1 MSEQKN
7 VGALSG
13 IKVIDLTRVL
23 SGPFCTMLLADMGA
37 EVIKIEPP
45 KGDNVR
51 NQGDMVDGYS
61 SYFAQFNRNKKSVI
75 LDLYLESEK
84 DILKSLLTDADVIVE
99 NFKAGVFDKMGFDYD
114 TLKSI
119 NPKLISA
126 SVNGFG
132 SKGEMSDR
140 PAFDFIAQAL
150 SGFMSLNGTEESGPM
165 RAAMPISDLVAGLYC
180 AFGIVC
186 ALQSRNKTGKGQ
198 KVEASLTSG
207 LISMMAYLS
216 SESFVT
222 GKAPNKSGNNH
233 PILAPYGIFKTSDG
247 EIAVAPA
254 SDKFCSIF
262 LECIDLISLLENE
275 LYKNNSN
282 RMKNRDN
289 LNEIVNERMISETS
303 DFWIKKLNKAGCP
316 AAKIVSLPEA
326 LNSQLIQD
334 NEMVISSNGPEGR
347 QIKMTG
353 FPVKLSDTPSQLYRS
368 PPLLGEHTNEI
379 LKTIKK
385 IMENS

>member
-1 MSEQKN
+1 MSEQKYN
-7 VGALSG
+7 GALSG

-75 LDLYLESEK
+75 LDLYVESEK
-84 DILKSLLTDADVIVE
+84 DILRSLLSDSDVVVE

-262 LECIDLISLLENE
+262 LECIDLISLLDNE

-282 RMKNRDN
+282 RMKNRDS

-353 FPVKLSDTPSQLYRS
+353 FPVKLSDTPSQLYRY

-385 IMENS
+385 

>member
-1 MSEQKN
+1 MSEQKYI
-7 VGALSG
+7 GALSG

-75 LDLYLESEK
+75 LDLYVETEK
-84 DILKSLLTDADVIVE
+84 DILKSLLSDADVVVE

-186 ALQSRNKTGKGQ
+186 ALQSRNKTDKGQ

-233 PILAPYGIFKTSDG
+233 PILAPYGIFKTLDG

-262 LECIDLISLLENE
+262 LECIGLISLLENE

-282 RMKNRDN
+282 RMKNRDS

-353 FPVKLSDTPSQLYRS
+353 FPVKLSDTPSKLYRS
-368 PPLLGEHTNEI
+368 PPLLGEHTKEI
-379 LKTIKK
+379 LNTIKK
-385 IMENS
+385 

>member
-1 MSEQKN
+1 MSEQKYI
-7 VGALSG
+7 GALSG

-75 LDLYLESEK
+75 LDLYVETEK
-84 DILKSLLTDADVIVE
+84 DILKSLLSDADVVVE

-233 PILAPYGIFKTSDG
+233 PILAPYGIFKTLDG

-262 LECIDLISLLENE
+262 LECIGLISLLENE

-282 RMKNRDN
+282 RMKNRDS
-289 LNEIVNERMISETS
+289 LNEIVNKRMISETS

-385 IMENS
+385 

>member
-1 MSEQKN
+1 MTEHKN
-7 VGALSG
+7 IGSLSG

-75 LDLYLESEK
+75 LDLYKESEK
-84 DILKSLLTDADVIVE
+84 EILKSLISEADVVVE
-99 NFKAGVFDKMGFDYD
+99 NFKAGVFEKMGFGFE

-119 NPKLISA
+119 NPRIISA

-132 SKGEMSDR
+132 SKGEMSDK

-180 AFGIVC
+180 SFGIVC
-186 ALQSRNKTGKGQ
+186 ALYSRVKTGKGQ
-198 KVEASLTSG
+198 KVESCLTSG

-222 GKAPNKSGNNH
+222 GKAPKKSGNNH
-233 PILAPYGIFKTSDG
+233 PILAPYGIFQTSDG
-247 EIAVAPA
+247 EVAVAPA
-254 SDKFCSIF
+254 SDKFCNIF
-262 LECIDLISLLENE
+262 LECIDLTNLLEDN
-275 LYKNNSN
+275 LYNNNAN
-282 RMKNRDN
+282 RMKNRESLN
-289 LNEIVNERMISETS
+289 KIINKKMKTKTSQYWIHILNE
-303 DFWIKKLNKAGCP
+303 AGCP
-316 AAKIVSLPEA
+316 AAKIVSLPDA
-326 LNSQLIQD
+326 LNSQLIKD
-334 NEMVISSNGPEGR
+334 NDMVINSNGPEGR
-347 QIKMTG
+347 NIKMTG
-353 FPVKLSDTPSQLYRS
+353 FPVKLSETPAKLFRS
-368 PPLLGEHTNEI
+368 PPLLGEHTEEI
-379 LKTIKK
+379 LKKFK
-385 IMENS
+385 

>member
-1 MSEQKN
+1 MTEQKN
-7 VGALSG
+7 IGALSG

-75 LDLYLESEK
+75 LDLYVETEK
-84 DILKSLLTDADVIVE
+84 DILKSLLSDADVVVE

-262 LECIDLISLLENE
+262 LECIDLISLLDNE

-282 RMKNRDN
+282 RMKNRDS
-289 LNEIVNERMISETS
+289 LNKIVNERMISETS

-385 IMENS
+385 

>member
-1 MSEQKN
+1 MSEQKYI
-7 VGALSG
+7 GALSG

-75 LDLYLESEK
+75 LDLYVETEK
-84 DILKSLLTDADVIVE
+84 DILKSLLSDADVVVE

-186 ALQSRNKTGKGQ
+186 ALQSRNKTDKGQ

-233 PILAPYGIFKTSDG
+233 PILAPYGIFQTSDG

-262 LECIDLISLLENE
+262 LECIDLISLLDNE

-282 RMKNRDN
+282 RMKNRDS

-353 FPVKLSDTPSQLYRS
+353 FPVKLSDTPSQLYRC
-368 PPLLGEHTNEI
+368 PPLLGEHTSEI

-385 IMENS
+385 

>member
-1 MSEQKN
+1 MSEQKYI
-7 VGALSG
+7 GALSG

-75 LDLYLESEK
+75 LDLYVESEK
-84 DILKSLLTDADVIVE
+84 DILKSLLSDADVVVE

-254 SDKFCSIF
+254 SDKFCNIF

-282 RMKNRDN
+282 RMKNRDS

-385 IMENS
+385 

>member
-1 MSEQKN
+1 MSEKKYI
-7 VGALSG
+7 GALSG

-75 LDLYLESEK
+75 LDLYVESEK
-84 DILKSLLTDADVIVE
+84 DILKSLLSDADVVVE

-233 PILAPYGIFKTSDG
+233 PILAPYGIFQTSDG

-262 LECIDLISLLENE
+262 LECIDLISLLDNE

-282 RMKNRDN
+282 RMKNRDS

-353 FPVKLSDTPSQLYRS
+353 FPVKLSETPSQLYRC
-368 PPLLGEHTNEI
+368 PPLLGEHTSEI
-379 LKTIKK
+379 LKTIKNNG
-385 IMENS
+385 E

>member
-1 MSEQKN
+1 MSEQKYI
-7 VGALSG
+7 GALSG

-75 LDLYLESEK
+75 LDLYVESEK

-99 NFKAGVFDKMGFDYD
+99 NFKAGVFDKMGFNYD

-233 PILAPYGIFKTSDG
+233 PILAPYGIFQTSDG

-282 RMKNRDN
+282 RMKNRDS

-353 FPVKLSDTPSQLYRS
+353 FPVKLSDTPSQLYRC

-385 IMENS
+385 

>member
-1 MSEQKN
+1 MSEQKYI
-7 VGALSG
+7 GALSG

-51 NQGDMVDGYS
+51 NQGDMVDGFS

-75 LDLYLESEK
+75 LDLYKDSEK
-84 DILKSLLTDADVIVE
+84 EILKSLISEADIVVE
-99 NFKAGVFDKMGFDYD
+99 NFKAGVFEKMGFDFE

-119 NPKLISA
+119 NPRIISA

-132 SKGEMSDR
+132 SKGEMSDK

-180 AFGIVC
+180 SFGIVC
-186 ALQSRNKTGKGQ
+186 ALYSRVRTGKGQ
-198 KVEASLTSG
+198 KVESCLTSG

-222 GKAPNKSGNNH
+222 GKAPKKSGNNH
-233 PILAPYGIFKTSDG
+233 PILAPYGIFQTSDG
-247 EIAVAPA
+247 EVAVAPA
-254 SDKFCSIF
+254 GDKFCNIF
-262 LECIDLISLLENE
+262 LECTDLTNLLENE
-275 LYKNNSN
+275 LYRDNAN
-282 RMKNRDN
+282 RMKNRET
-289 LNEIVNERMISETS
+289 LNEIINKKMKTKSSQYWIDILNE
-303 DFWIKKLNKAGCP
+303 AGCP
-316 AAKIVSLPEA
+316 AAKIVSLPDA
-326 LNSQLIQD
+326 LNSQLIKD
-334 NEMVISSNGPEGR
+334 NEMVIDSNGPEGR
-347 QIKMTG
+347 NIKMTG
-353 FPVKLSDTPSQLYRS
+353 FPVKLSETPAKLFRS
-368 PPLLGEHTNEI
+368 PPLLGEHTDEI
-379 LKTIKK
+379 LKRFK
-385 IMENS
+385 

>member
-7 VGALSG
+7 IGALSG

-75 LDLYLESEK
+75 LDLYVESEK
-84 DILKSLLTDADVIVE
+84 DILRSLLSDSDVVVE

-233 PILAPYGIFKTSDG
+233 PILAPYGIFKTLDG

-282 RMKNRDN
+282 RMKNRDS

-334 NEMVISSNGPEGR
+334 NEMVIISNGPEGR

-353 FPVKLSDTPSQLYRS
+353 FPVILSDTPSQLYRC

-385 IMENS
+385 

>member
-1 MSEQKN
+1 MSEQKYN
-7 VGALSG
+7 GALSG

-75 LDLYLESEK
+75 LDLYVESEK
-84 DILKSLLTDADVIVE
+84 DILKSLLSDADVVVE
-99 NFKAGVFDKMGFDYD
+99 NFKAGVFDKMGFDHD

-132 SKGEMSDR
+132 SKGEMSER

-262 LECIDLISLLENE
+262 LECIDLINLLENE

-282 RMKNRDN
+282 RMKNRDS

-334 NEMVISSNGPEGR
+334 NEMVISSNGPDGR

-385 IMENS
+385 

>member
-1 MSEQKN
+1 MTEHKN
-7 VGALSG
+7 IGSLSG

-51 NQGDMVDGYS
+51 NQGDMVNGYS

-75 LDLYLESEK
+75 LDLYVESEK
-84 DILKSLLTDADVIVE
+84 NILKSLLSDADVVVE

-262 LECIDLISLLENE
+262 LECIDLINLLENE

-282 RMKNRDN
+282 RMKNRDS

-385 IMENS
+385 

>member
-1 MSEQKN
+1 MSEQKYI
-7 VGALSG
+7 GALSG

-75 LDLYLESEK
+75 LDLYVETEK
-84 DILKSLLTDADVIVE
+84 DILKSLLLDADVVVE

-262 LECIDLISLLENE
+262 LECIDLISLLDNE
-275 LYKNNSN
+275 LYKNNSH
-282 RMKNRDN
+282 RMKNRDS

-385 IMENS
+385 

>member
-7 VGALSG
+7 IGALSG

-75 LDLYLESEK
+75 LDLYVDSEK
-84 DILKSLLTDADVIVE
+84 DILRSLLSDADVVVE

-282 RMKNRDN
+282 RMKNRDS

-353 FPVKLSDTPSQLYRS
+353 FPVKLSDTPSQLYRC

-385 IMENS
+385 

>member
-1 MSEQKN
+1 MSEQKYI
-7 VGALSG
+7 GALSG

-75 LDLYLESEK
+75 LDLYVESEK
-84 DILKSLLTDADVIVE
+84 DILKSLLSDADVVVE

-282 RMKNRDN
+282 RMKNRDS

-353 FPVKLSDTPSQLYRS
+353 FPVKLSDTPSQLYRC
-368 PPLLGEHTNEI
+368 PPLLGEHTSEI

-385 IMENS
+385 NGE

>member
-1 MSEQKN
+1 MTEQKN
-7 VGALSG
+7 IGALSG

-75 LDLYLESEK
+75 LDLYKESEK
-84 DILKSLLTDADVIVE
+84 EILKSLISEADVVVE
-99 NFKAGVFDKMGFDYD
+99 NFKAGVFEKMGFGFE

-119 NPKLISA
+119 NPRIISA

-132 SKGEMSDR
+132 SKGEMSDK

-180 AFGIVC
+180 SFGIVC
-186 ALQSRNKTGKGQ
+186 ALYSRVKTGKGQ
-198 KVEASLTSG
+198 KVESCLTSG

-222 GKAPNKSGNNH
+222 GKAPKKSGNNH
-233 PILAPYGIFKTSDG
+233 PILAPYGIFQTSDG
-247 EIAVAPA
+247 EVAVAPA
-254 SDKFCSIF
+254 SDKFCNIF
-262 LECIDLISLLENE
+262 LECTDLTNLLEND
-275 LYKNNSN
+275 LYKNNAN
-282 RMKNRDN
+282 RMKNRES
-289 LNEIVNERMISETS
+289 LNEIINKKMKTKTSQYWIHILNE
-303 DFWIKKLNKAGCP
+303 AGCP
-316 AAKIVSLPEA
+316 AAKIVSLPGA
-326 LNSQLIQD
+326 LNSQLIKD
-334 NEMVISSNGPEGR
+334 NEMVINSNGPEGR
-347 QIKMTG
+347 NIKMTG
-353 FPVKLSDTPSQLYRS
+353 FPVKLSETPAKLFRS
-368 PPLLGEHTNEI
+368 PPLLGEHTEEI
-379 LKTIKK
+379 LKRFK
-385 IMENS
+385 

>member
-1 MSEQKN
+1 MTSEN
-7 VGALSG
+7 FNGALSG
-13 IKVIDLTRVL
+13 VKVIDLTRVL

-61 SYFAQFNRNKKSVI
+61 SYFAQFNRNKKSII
-75 LDLYLESEK
+75 LDLYKESDKEL
-84 DILKSLLTDADVIVE
+84 LKSLLSDADVVVE
-99 NFKAGVFDKMGFDYD
+99 NFKAGVFNKMGFDYK
-114 TLKSI
+114 TLKLI

-132 SKGEMSDR
+132 SKGEMSER

-150 SGFMSLNGTEESGPM
+150 SGFMSLNGTEDSGPM

-222 GKAPNKSGNNH
+222 GKAPDKSGNNH

-262 LECIDLISLLENE
+262 LECIDLISLLDNE

-282 RMKNRDN
+282 RMKNRDS

-385 IMENS
+385 

>member
-1 MSEQKN
+1 MSEQKYI
-7 VGALSG
+7 GPLSG

-75 LDLYLESEK
+75 LDLYVETEK
-84 DILKSLLTDADVIVE
+84 DILKSLLSDADVVVE

-233 PILAPYGIFKTSDG
+233 PILAPYGIFQTSDG

-282 RMKNRDN
+282 RMKNRDS
-289 LNEIVNERMISETS
+289 LNKIVNERMISETS

-353 FPVKLSDTPSQLYRS
+353 FPVKLSDTPSQLYRC

-385 IMENS
+385 

>member
-1 MSEQKN
+1 MSEQKYI
-7 VGALSG
+7 GALSG

-75 LDLYLESEK
+75 LDLYVETEK
-84 DILKSLLTDADVIVE
+84 DILKSLLSDADVVVE

-126 SVNGFG
+126 SVNGFV

-233 PILAPYGIFKTSDG
+233 PILAPYGIFQTSDG

-282 RMKNRDN
+282 RMKNRDS
-289 LNEIVNERMISETS
+289 LNEIVNQRMISETS

-334 NEMVISSNGPEGR
+334 NEMVINSDGPEGR

-353 FPVKLSDTPSQLYRS
+353 FPVKLSDTPSKLYRS

-385 IMENS
+385 

>member
-1 MSEQKN
+1 MSEQKYI
-7 VGALSG
+7 GALSG

-75 LDLYLESEK
+75 LDLYVESEK
-84 DILKSLLTDADVIVE
+84 DILKSLLSDADVVVE

-262 LECIDLISLLENE
+262 LECIDLISLLDNE

-282 RMKNRDN
+282 RMKNRDS

-353 FPVKLSDTPSQLYRS
+353 FPVKLSETPSQLYRC
-368 PPLLGEHTNEI
+368 PPLLGEHTSEI
-379 LKTIKK
+379 LKI
-385 IMENS
+385 IINNGE

>member
-1 MSEQKN
+1 MSQQKYI
-7 VGALSG
+7 GALSG

-75 LDLYLESEK
+75 LDLYVESEK
-84 DILKSLLTDADVIVE
+84 DILKSLLSDADVVVE

-262 LECIDLISLLENE
+262 LECIDLTSLLENE

-282 RMKNRDN
+282 RMKNRDS

-353 FPVKLSDTPSQLYRS
+353 FPVKLSDTPSQLYRC

-385 IMENS
+385 

>member
-1 MSEQKN
+1 MSEQKYI
-7 VGALSG
+7 GALSG

-75 LDLYLESEK
+75 LDLYVESEK
-84 DILKSLLTDADVIVE
+84 NILKSLLSDADVVVE

-186 ALQSRNKTGKGQ
+186 ALQSRNKTDKGQ

-222 GKAPNKSGNNH
+222 GKAPKKSGNNH

-275 LYKNNSN
+275 LYKNNAN
-282 RMKNRDN
+282 RMKNRETLNQIINKKMKTKTSEYWIDI
-289 LNEIVNERMISETS
+289 LNE
-303 DFWIKKLNKAGCP
+303 AGCP
-316 AAKIVSLPEA
+316 AAKIVSLPDA
-326 LNSQLIQD
+326 LNSQLIKD
-334 NEMVISSNGPEGR
+334 NDMVINSNGPEGR
-347 QIKMTG
+347 NIKMTG
-353 FPVKLSDTPSQLYRS
+353 FPVKLSETPAKLFRS
-368 PPLLGEHTNEI
+368 PPLLGEHTEEI
-379 LKTIKK
+379 LKKFK
-385 IMENS
+385 

>member
-1 MSEQKN
+1 MTEHKN
-7 VGALSG
+7 IGSLSG

-51 NQGDMVDGYS
+51 NQGDLVDGYS

-75 LDLYLESEK
+75 LDLYKESEK
-84 DILKSLLTDADVIVE
+84 EILKSLISEADVVVE
-99 NFKAGVFDKMGFDYD
+99 NFKAGVFEKMGFGFE

-119 NPKLISA
+119 NPRIISA

-132 SKGEMSDR
+132 SKGEMSDK

-180 AFGIVC
+180 SFGIVC
-186 ALQSRNKTGKGQ
+186 ALYSRVKTGKGQ
-198 KVEASLTSG
+198 KVESCLTSG

-222 GKAPNKSGNNH
+222 GKAPKKSGNNH
-233 PILAPYGIFKTSDG
+233 PILAPYGIFQTSDG
-247 EIAVAPA
+247 EVAVAPA
-254 SDKFCSIF
+254 SDKFCNIF
-262 LECIDLISLLENE
+262 LECIDLTNLLENE
-275 LYKNNSN
+275 LYKNNAN
-282 RMKNRDN
+282 RMKNRETLNQIINKKMKTKTSEYWIDI
-289 LNEIVNERMISETS
+289 LNE
-303 DFWIKKLNKAGCP
+303 AGCP
-316 AAKIVSLPEA
+316 AAKIVSLPDA
-326 LNSQLIQD
+326 LNSQLIKD
-334 NEMVISSNGPEGR
+334 NDMVINSNGPEGR
-347 QIKMTG
+347 NIKMTG
-353 FPVKLSDTPSQLYRS
+353 FPVKLSETPAKLFRS
-368 PPLLGEHTNEI
+368 PPLLGEHTEEI
-379 LKTIKK
+379 LKRFK
-385 IMENS
+385 